1 METKELQEKTETELQ
16 RLLADARER
25 VRMLRF
31 GIAAKQVKNIRE
43 IRASRKTIAQVLT
56 ILSQQKKAKK

>member
-1 METKELQEKTETELQ
+1 MSELTEKTEQELQ
-16 RLLADARER
+16 NVLADARER

-43 IRASRKTIAQVLT
+43 IRASRKTIARVLGV
-56 ILSQQKKAKK
+56 LRARSLKK